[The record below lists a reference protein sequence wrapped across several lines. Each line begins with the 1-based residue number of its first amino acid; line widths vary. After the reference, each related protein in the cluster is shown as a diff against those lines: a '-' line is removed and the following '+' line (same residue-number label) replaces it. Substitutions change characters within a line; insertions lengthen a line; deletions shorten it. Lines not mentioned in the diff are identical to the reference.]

1 MKVSAF
7 AINIYHAWRH
17 NPSYS
22 QDTATTLCTQM
33 AVDGVSE
40 RQPAELKWRQTQWD
54 SVLGRML
61 ALLFSLPCFPMPSST
76 TTAAQRERERG
87 WKEISPLQRQS
98 GRRQQRGENKSA
110 PVWSM
115 VTKPWQGNSTGRQC
129 GSWEGVEEDCVRE
142 DSDIRG
148 IMSFYCM
155 SPCTWPH
162 WCLLTVAPPFL
173 MLHNPTPSMNPVMC
187 AQTRTS
193 SFASSSSSSSSRSE
207 LELPRFIKP
216 VQQWL
221 TWDTGYY
228 QDKKRPYWVDGS
240 QEWGSDNK
248 RGRLRQ
254 KAYWTIYTLR
264 NIREHE
270 RLEDQSDGLFLKMK
284 EMEYLI
290 GSGAVIILM
299 YAVISDSVIETS
311 IRFES
316 PKYFK
321 PTHAI
326 LCFHVL
332 ECSGG
337 LIWLQCFQ
345 RMTSI
350 LWCNPVRRV
359 TVQSSSTLDEIAKD
373 SFYQC
378 HFVKHKTKHVLES

>member
-1 MKVSAF
+1 
-7 AINIYHAWRH
+7 
-17 NPSYS
+17 
-22 QDTATTLCTQM
+22 
-33 AVDGVSE
+33 
-40 RQPAELKWRQTQWD
+40 
-54 SVLGRML
+54 
-61 ALLFSLPCFPMPSST
+61 
-76 TTAAQRERERG
+76 
-87 WKEISPLQRQS
+87 
-98 GRRQQRGENKSA
+98 
-110 PVWSM
+110 
-115 VTKPWQGNSTGRQC
+115 
-129 GSWEGVEEDCVRE
+129 
-142 DSDIRG
+142 
-148 IMSFYCM
+148 M

-193 SFASSSSSSSSRSE
+193 SFASSSSSSSSSRGE

-264 NIREHE
+264 NIREQE
-270 RLEDQSDGLFLKMK
+270 RLEDQSDGLFLKMN
-284 EMEYLI
+284 EMEYLSD
-290 GSGAVIILM
+290 SGAVIILM

-316 PKYFK
+316 TKYFT
-321 PTHAI
+321 PTHTI

-332 ECSGG
+332 ECSSG

-378 HFVKHKTKHVLES
+378 HFVKHKTKHVLESLRGWMVIFYFFNTVWGKEKQIVRSWIWDAATLSNIWFTLNWWIFFFFWRGDFLGNVSPFPSYLHKHTLSGRYPRFSQSCVSI